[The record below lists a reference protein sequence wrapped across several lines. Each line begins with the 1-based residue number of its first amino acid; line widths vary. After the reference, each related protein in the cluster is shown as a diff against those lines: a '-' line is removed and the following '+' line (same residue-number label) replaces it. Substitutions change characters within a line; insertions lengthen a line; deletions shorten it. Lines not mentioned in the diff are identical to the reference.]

1 MDQNN
6 KPALAVGDPDVTFGL
21 NGIVRLDNPS
31 NPAAILRSD
40 TLAVDPTTD
49 IAQRIYVG
57 ATGGSEAVGVCY
69 VVRLLAN
76 GQLDISFGQ
85 GGYLLAPTGDPERH
99 GTIQQVT
106 GLVFAASGEITC
118 FGRMLG
124 YTPYG
129 LRIIPVAFRITAAG
143 VIDTRFGVK
152 GLAIYD
158 SLPPPKAGV
167 AREEFIHPGQDEREQ
182 AIQSWRRL
190 VQEGKV
196 SDLSPRARRVDGKIL
211 FLAKLEGWLPE
222 WRTPTYLARI
232 NTDGSLDTTFGQAGL
247 VLLTDPTTEP
257 PESVDGWSLD
267 IDRQGGAIVVGDLK
281 PLNTAVGVVI
291 RYDSQGR
298 LDQEF
303 GRSGIVHLYA
313 GEEPAITS
321 ARSVKALEDG
331 KSIIQAALLP
341 DGTIGGAEIPLIIK
355 LLRNGER
362 DPDFNEGKPAQVDF
376 SPSPYLVK
384 TLNIDDAGRIVIS
397 GYKLTGAAPD
407 IAGGISRFV
416 PRGMPDE
423 KFGVG
428 GTRIY
433 SNFELFFNQVVI
445 QSRVNILVAIQGYSD
460 SAIARFIG

>member
-1 MDQNN
+1 MGHNN
-6 KPALAVGDPDVTFGL
+6 ESALAVGDLDVTFGL
-21 NGIVRLDNPS
+21 NGIASLDNPS
-31 NPAAILRSD
+31 NPGTMLRSD
-40 TLAVDPTTD
+40 ALAIDPTTD

-57 ATGGSEAVGVCY
+57 ATGGGEAVGVCY

-85 GGYLLAPTGDPERH
+85 EGYLLAPTGDPERH
-99 GTIQQVT
+99 GTIQEVT
-106 GLVFAASGEITC
+106 DLVFGPSGEITC

-129 LRIIPVAFRITAAG
+129 LRFIPVAFRVTPAG
-143 VIDTRFGVK
+143 VIDSGFGVK

-158 SLPPPKAGV
+158 SLPPPKAGA
-167 AREEFIHPGQDEREQ
+167 AREELIPLSQDEREQ
-182 AIQSWRRL
+182 AIQSRRRL

-196 SDLSPRARRVDGKIL
+196 SDVSSRARLVDGKIL
-211 FLAKLEGWLPE
+211 FLAKLEGWPPP

-232 NTDGSLDTTFGQAGL
+232 NTDGSLDTTFGQEGL
-247 VLLTDPTTEP
+247 VLVTDPATEP
-257 PESVDGWSLD
+257 PETVDGWSLD
-267 IDRQGGAIVVGDLK
+267 IDRDGGVIVVGDLK
-281 PLNTAVGVVI
+281 PLNTVVGVVI

-298 LDQEF
+298 FDQQF
-303 GRSGIVHLYA
+303 GRSGIVYLYA

-341 DGTIGGAEIPLIIK
+341 DGTVEGVEIPLIIK

-362 DPDFNEGKPAQVDF
+362 DPDFNKGKPAQVDF

-384 TLNIDDAGRIVIS
+384 TLDIDDAGRIVIS

-407 IAGGISRFV
+407 IAGCISRFM

-423 KFGVG
+423 TFGVE

-433 SNFELFFNQVVI
+433 EDFGLFFNQVVI
-445 QSRVNILVAIQGYSD
+445 QSRVNILVAIKGYSN
-460 SAIARFIG
+460 SGIARFIG